1 MNPEADVHQYI
12 KLFNKITTKLDD
24 MEQEKIPIL
33 DMDKKSPYGA
43 TSDRPGLE
51 YLGGLKR
58 RRSKFPSYKYYLKT
72 FKTYSK
78 RKFKTFRKRRNYKK
92 TTRRKH

>member
-1 MNPEADVHQYI
+1 
-12 KLFNKITTKLDD
+12 

-43 TSDRPGLE
+43 TSDRHGLE